1 MEWEQWNKNT
11 KELSFM
17 SKIIFVGNYKGGVG
31 KTTTVINLAQF
42 MVKQGKNVL
51 TLDLDPQCSLSEI
64 QVNSLKS
71 SSSDVMTLSDLQDD
85 ECLNYIFDLNITKIK
100 KYPSID
106 IIFSDKI
113 IKTFTQ
119 TDKAQYDFIPS
130 SIFYKNGTG
139 LDKLAIMMEHSIEYL
154 SILKCYIDRIKS
166 NYDYIIIDC
175 PPSNNLITQSAFL
188 MSDYYIIPT
197 VPDKISTKG
206 VPHYIQTVNK
216 IYKEICEEDEDSF
229 LAKHYF
235 GSRPELLGIVLT
247 LVRNASYSSD
257 IQSFKNALNK
267 ENLNA
272 HIFETRI
279 NHLVDVGRFA
289 AAGENHQAY
298 NELCHEIME
307 MFGEKIK

>member
-1 MEWEQWNKNT
+1 
-11 KELSFM
+11 
-17 SKIIFVGNYKGGVG
+17 
-31 KTTTVINLAQF
+31 
-42 MVKQGKNVL
+42 
-51 TLDLDPQCSLSEI
+51 
-64 QVNSLKS
+64 
-71 SSSDVMTLSDLQDD
+71 MTLSDLRND
-85 ECLNYIFDLNITKIK
+85 ECLNYIFDLNITKIR

-106 IIFSDKI
+106 ILFSDKI

-139 LDKLAIMMEHSIEYL
+139 LDKLADMMEHSIEYL

-206 VPHYIQTVNK
+206 VPHYIQTVNT
-216 IYKEICEEDEDSF
+216 IYKEICEENEDAF

-235 GSRPELLGIVLT
+235 GNRPELLGIVLT
-247 LVRNASYSSD
+247 LVKNANYGSD
-257 IQSFKNALNK
+257 IQSFENALNK

-272 HIFETRI
+272 NIFTTRI
-279 NHLVDVGRFA
+279 SHLVNVGRFA

-298 NELCHEIME
+298 DEFCREIMRCL
-307 MFGEKIK
+307 EKN